1 MTPRATP
8 VKNEDTRRNRTE
20 IIAAILTLSKQGESP
35 TRIAEKAR
43 LNSKQ
48 LRIYLE
54 ELVQLGLIE
63 LNKINGKHFFITTQR
78 GDHYLNQQGRLDE
91 LLRR

>member
-1 MTPRATP
+1 MITHVTP
-8 VKNEDTRRNRTE
+8 VKNEDIRRNRTE

-35 TRIAEKAR
+35 TRLAEKAR

-48 LRIYLE
+48 LKIYLE

-63 LNKINGKHFFITTQR
+63 LNEINGKHLFTTTQR
-78 GDHYLNQQGRLDE
+78 GDHYLFQKERLDE
-91 LLRR
+91 LLRQ